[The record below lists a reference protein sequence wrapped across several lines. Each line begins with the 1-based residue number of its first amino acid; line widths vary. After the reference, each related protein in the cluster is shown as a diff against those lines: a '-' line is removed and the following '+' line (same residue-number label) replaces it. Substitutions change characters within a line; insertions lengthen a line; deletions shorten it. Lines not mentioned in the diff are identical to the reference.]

1 MKKLKH
7 FSIFIL
13 VGILLFSLLFP
24 ACGKDNQSGSEGEG
38 TLYTL
43 AQAYEEGLITR
54 EHLLNIA
61 YYQGSAEYNQD
72 EIDENFTPQPKGKL
86 TANVSLQLRSAIADM
101 HRSYKG
107 YENVTA
113 EGFSVTETSY
123 YGCYNGYHAFFFKD
137 ISGIGDYLASNLS
150 YQEEID
156 GVIFYFNFPARQTI
170 YMYG

>member
-7 FSIFIL
+7 VSIFIL
-13 VGILLFSLLFP
+13 VGILLFSLFFP
-24 ACGKDNQSGSEGEG
+24 ACGKDNQSGNEGEG

-72 EIDENFTPQPKGKL
+72 EINENFTPLPKGEL

-113 EGFSVTETSY
+113 EGFSVTEEFY
-123 YGCYNGYHAFFFKD
+123 YGCYNGYHAFFFED
-137 ISGIGDYLASNLS
+137 VSGISNYPDWIHN

-156 GVIFYFNFPARQTI
+156 GIVFYFTFPIEQTI
-170 YMYG
+170 YVYG